1 MNQKI
6 IDIISDKTE
15 DNFIILSTH
24 DDIDILVDGEHKYKI
39 INVFNDLGF
48 RAEIKKPNS
57 ECLYYAEHDI
67 QFFLEDTTHMT
78 PFKLHYDL
86 HSNLCYNG
94 LKPNS
99 YIPIDKAFE
108 NYCFKT
114 KIKTNDVWKFNLST
128 EAEIVHLACRI
139 IFDKKE
145 VPQHYKVRL
154 EELITRV
161 NEKELYYAF
170 ELALFKYAKHAHQLI
185 LSKNFEQLPTS
196 YIACC
201 DY

>member
-1 MNQKI
+1 MHKKI
-6 IDIISDKTE
+6 IESISKATQ

-24 DDIDILVDGEHKYKI
+24 DDIDVLVDGDYKHKV
-39 INVFNDLGF
+39 INVFNNLNFKGTVKNP
-48 RAEIKKPNS
+48 ESK
-57 ECLYYAEHDI
+57 CLYYAEHDI
-67 QFFLEDTTHMT
+67 QFFKE
-78 PFKLHYDL
+78 KLHYDL

-114 KIKTNDVWKFNLST
+114 RIKSDDVWKYKLSP
-128 EAEIVHLACRI
+128 EANIVHIACRI
-139 IFDKKE
+139 IFDKKM
-145 VPQHYKVRL
+145 VPQHYKDKL
-154 EELITRV
+154 EEL
-161 NEKELYYAF
+161 F
-170 ELALFKYAKHAHQLI
+170 ELALFKYAKHAYNLI
-185 LSKNFEQLPTS
+185 LSKKFEQLPTS